1 MIAKS
6 VLFVLGFAAMAT
18 NALAQDSYNV
28 GSLQISQPWT
38 RATPKGASTAAGYLK
53 ITNTG
58 TTADRLVGGS
68 SPIAGRV
75 EVHEMSMDKGV
86 MKMRLLK
93 DGLEIKPGASV
104 DLKPGSYHLMLVDLK
119 QPIKKGDHIK
129 DTLTFEKAGS
139 VDIELTAVGTGETF
153 GKGSGAGKAMQ
164 QMPGM
169 AH

>member
-1 MIAKS
+1 
-6 VLFVLGFAAMAT
+6 
-18 NALAQDSYNV
+18 
-28 GSLQISQPWT
+28 
-38 RATPKGASTAAGYLK
+38 
-53 ITNTG
+53 
-58 TTADRLVGGS
+58 
-68 SPIAGRV
+68 
-75 EVHEMSMDKGV
+75 MSMDKGV
-86 MKMRLLK
+86 MKMRPLK

-104 DLKPGSYHLMLVDLK
+104 ELKPGSYHLMFVDLK

-153 GKGSGAGKAMQ
+153 GKGSGTGKAMQ